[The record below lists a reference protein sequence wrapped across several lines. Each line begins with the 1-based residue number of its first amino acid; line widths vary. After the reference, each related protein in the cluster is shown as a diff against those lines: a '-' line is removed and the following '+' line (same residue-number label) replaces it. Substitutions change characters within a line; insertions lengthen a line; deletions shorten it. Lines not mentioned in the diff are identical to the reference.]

1 MKGSEKVKHDFGE
14 KTTEYSPKKGG
25 EIPVWQSPKYI
36 SSRAKAVELIESN
49 KYGLTDSDFWILMN
63 ETKSGKMAYTGLIIS
78 HNACLKI
85 NDTLPEERKFLPS
98 AVTVDKCGYKDTLVF
113 SYANDHQYMYEVGEV
128 SASNCKNAYPYA
140 MAWKRLFDRVVLK
153 LSKIAFD
160 GIYSEAEADEFR
172 DTEHDSEAVKAPQKS
187 KSSATEGKES
197 NVKAEKVTK
206 PKEILCSVCGKPITQ
221 QVNRDTG
228 EIIKPE
234 DVAKMT
240 KGVCPQCYNTNKKK
254 KENSNG

>member
-1 MKGSEKVKHDFGE
+1 MKHDFGE
-14 KTTEYSPKKGG
+14 KTAEYSSKKGG
-25 EIPVWQSPKYI
+25 DIPVVQSAKFKA
-36 SSRAKAVELIESN
+36 SRDKAIELIESG
-49 KYGLTDSDFWILMN
+49 KYGLVDSDFWILMN
-63 ETKSGKMAYTGLIIS
+63 ETKSGKMMYTGLIIS

-85 NDTLPEERKFLPS
+85 NDTMPEERKFLPS

-113 SYANDHQYMYEVGEV
+113 SYANDHQYMYEVGEI

-153 LSKIAFD
+153 LSKIAFE
-160 GIYSEAEADEFR
+160 GIYSEAEADELR
-172 DTEHDSEAVKAPQKS
+172 NDHDGETAKASQKQKS
-187 KSSATEGKES
+187 STAEGKES
-197 NVKAEKVTK
+197 KAEKATK

-228 EIIKPE
+228 EIVKSE

-240 KGVCPQCYNTNKKK
+240 KGVCPQCYNANKNK
-254 KENSNG
+254 KENGNG